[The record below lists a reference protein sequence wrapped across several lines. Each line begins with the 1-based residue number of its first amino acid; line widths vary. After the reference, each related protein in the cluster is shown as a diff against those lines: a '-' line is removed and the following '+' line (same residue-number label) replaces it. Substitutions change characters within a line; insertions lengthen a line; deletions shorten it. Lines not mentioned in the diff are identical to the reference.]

1 MSGGEGLNPWP
12 LLRLKPLKPLGR
24 GAFSSHPP
32 NPNLHCFFLSI
43 PLPLAMQM
51 RWRN

>member
-1 MSGGEGLNPWP
+1 MSRGEGLNPWP
-12 LLRLKPLKPLGR
+12 LLCLEPLGR
-24 GAFSSHPP
+24 GALSSHPP
-32 NPNLHCFFLSI
+32 NPNFHCLFLSI